1 MLRRLQE
8 TSSTTD
14 GDEPKARVMRAF
26 FYARPPDGVPPASW
40 RGRIVSRG
48 RGLTPP
54 HERRRGSVG
63 ACRGLSGAR
72 RAVRACSLDA
82 PADVRAP
89 FTCLSPPFHVFS
101 RLSLSCHP
109 SFVSTDLYAGLSIG
123 TAGPS
128 QVGPLLEE
136 ECVVMIH
143 TYCSSKGALQPS
155 KMDFQGRSRGLDD
168 TFQGCGNPSGRSF
181 C

>member
-1 MLRRLQE
+1 MSRR
-8 TSSTTD
+8 
-14 GDEPKARVMRAF
+14 
-26 FYARPPDGVPPASW
+26 PASCGPFFM
-40 RGRIVSRG
+40 RVLPTGCR
-48 RGLTPP
+48 
-54 HERRRGSVG
+54 RRRGGDGLCPGEG
-63 ACRGLSGAR
+63 ASRLRTSAAGAPWGLSGAR

-128 QVGPLLEE
+128 QVGSLLEE

-168 TFQGCGNPSGRSF
+168 TFQGCGNPSGRPF